1 MPFWMEAV
9 VNDVPEKELQELKII
24 LSKMLDTDI
33 SPLGFDANKM
43 YHFVAEKFEQ
53 PSAQVQDQALHWLQ
67 VLTVL
72 EITIP
77 LSLLFSIFETG
88 VNVLKDNFYPETTTS
103 QIMAL
108 KAARTKYPSLLK
120 IDSEETSPSTEVEQN
135 LSCFILMLDLLLKQM
150 ELQDIDKHTGIES
163 NLCKDVCR
171 LLKCMVTAPWISNHI
186 CNSKNECT
194 YCEYS
199 IMWHQLS
206 FNLIKYLSPVTPA
219 HPPDVSKIC
228 GKWNL

>member
-9 VNDVPEKELQELKII
+9 VNDVPEKELHELKII
-24 LSKMLDTDI
+24 LSKILDTDI

-43 YHFVAEKFEQ
+43 YNFVAEKFEK
-53 PSAQVQDQALHWLQ
+53 PSAQVQDQALRWLQ

-77 LSLLFSIFETG
+77 LSLLFTIFRIG
-88 VNVLKDNFYPETTTS
+88 VSVLKDSLYLEKNNQTICTKIMEPKYKPLPEKEPVESSASPETE
-103 QIMAL
+103 
-108 KAARTKYPSLLK
+108 P
-120 IDSEETSPSTEVEQN
+120 N
-135 LSCFILMLDLLLKQM
+135 LSCCILMLDILLKQM
-150 ELQDIDKHTGIES
+150 ELQNIDKHTGIES

-186 CNSKNECT
+186 CNLKNECS
-194 YCEYS
+194 YCEFS

-206 FNLIKYLSPVTPA
+206 FQLVKYLLPLNPA
-219 HPPDVSKIC
+219 HPPDVSIF
-228 GKWNL
+228 LVY